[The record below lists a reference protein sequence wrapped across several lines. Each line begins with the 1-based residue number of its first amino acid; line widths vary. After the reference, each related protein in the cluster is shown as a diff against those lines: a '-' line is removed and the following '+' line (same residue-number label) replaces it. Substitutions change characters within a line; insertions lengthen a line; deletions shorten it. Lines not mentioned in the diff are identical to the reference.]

1 MLRETIWIPG
11 TRWKAIENEV
21 EVTMRKEYAL
31 FDRANKDQYKG
42 FIPNHNAMSGFFVVS
57 FDCIYCL
64 ITREL
69 DRLTH

>member
-1 MLRETIWIPG
+1 
-11 TRWKAIENEV
+11 
-21 EVTMRKEYAL
+21 MRKEYAL